1 MDAQASGAKMKTKI
15 KNKSRL
21 WKSLL
26 VMLSASG
33 LMLSSSWAN
42 DVYIEQI
49 GDNSTVSITQ
59 TGAGNLVNGNV
70 DGLGNADDPAL
81 IKGDLNSV
89 TITQIG
95 ASNTVSLVV
104 NNETNGTGATVVIS
118 ADGSGNNQT
127 VGCGT
132 ALASNCNAN
141 TIRSEIVGNNNNTVQ
156 TLSGGTTTSTI
167 AITGNYNNVTH
178 TASGAGLHSGEITVS
193 GSGANGAPN
202 AVTLVQSGVSNKNAV
217 ITSNGSNN
225 NVTVTQSD

>member
-33 LMLSSSWAN
+33 LMLSNSWAN

-70 DGLGNADDPAL
+70 DGSGNTDDPAL

-95 ASNTVSLVV
+95 ASNTVSVVV

-141 TIRSEIVGNNNNTVQ
+141 TIRSEIVGNNKLRIFPIPTNNFK
-156 TLSGGTTTSTI
+156 LWI
-167 AITGNYNNVTH
+167 DYYLEKDKNITNFY
-178 TASGAGLHSGEITVS
+178 S
-193 GSGANGAPN
+193 GSRYEY
-202 AVTLVQSGVSNKNAV
+202 VSDP
-217 ITSNGSNN
+217 
-225 NVTVTQSD
+225 SDIPYEYCKYCKINQPGKQWIKKYFSAKKYRPKK